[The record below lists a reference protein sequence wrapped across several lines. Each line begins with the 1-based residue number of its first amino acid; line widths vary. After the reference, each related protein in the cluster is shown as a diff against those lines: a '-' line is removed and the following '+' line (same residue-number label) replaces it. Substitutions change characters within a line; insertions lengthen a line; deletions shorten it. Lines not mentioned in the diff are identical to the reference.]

1 MRTSREKE
9 MTVGETEKESEMWGG
24 GAQSEHVTDTEE
36 RAAERMD
43 CLLSLPGSQVSGFWL
58 RF

>member
-1 MRTSREKE
+1 MVRTSREKE

-24 GAQSEHVTDTEE
+24 QSEHVTDTKE